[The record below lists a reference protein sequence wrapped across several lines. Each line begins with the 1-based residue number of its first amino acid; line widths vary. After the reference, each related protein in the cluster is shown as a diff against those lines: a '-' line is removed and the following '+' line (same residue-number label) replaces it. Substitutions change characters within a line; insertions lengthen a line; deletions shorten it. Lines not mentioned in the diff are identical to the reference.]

1 MLKRPCLKRP
11 RLGRARQ
18 RDDQGLVAVLVAV
31 ITVPVLFGLG
41 TLVID
46 VGSLYAEKRQL
57 QNGADAAAYA
67 VASGCVR
74 SLVDCTSAAST
85 AQGRAN
91 NNADDATSTVDEVCG
106 SVGPTG
112 GALST
117 CGATRCPQNPAAT
130 LPPLG
135 TTFVRVTT
143 STRGSSGATVMP
155 PLLSGALGFTTGS
168 RVCAE
173 ATVSWGAPAGVTT
186 VPLTFSQCEFNR
198 LVPTGIPAEPGSGT
212 AQILFHDG
220 NSSDLCS
227 AGRSNADAPGAF
239 GFLSPDGSASCVVT
253 VVNGKVPTSTG
264 NAVPNPCTDTF
275 NHAKQTA
282 ADPNRIANTTVLIPI
297 FTAVTGNGSNV
308 VYTISGYAAFF
319 ITGWNFNGQNYFPEK
334 PAAPPCKGSETCIAG
349 YFQRYVSLDDPLG
362 TGPALYGLAVTKLTG

>member
-1 MLKRPCLKRP
+1 M
-11 RLGRARQ
+11 LGRPVLSRFRR
-18 RDDQGLVAVLVAV
+18 RDDEGVVAVLVAV
-31 ITVPVLFGLG
+31 FTVPVLFGLG
-41 TLVID
+41 ALVID

-74 SLVDCTSAAST
+74 SLAGCLSATST

-106 SVGPTG
+106 SVGPGSTV
-112 GALST
+112 LNT
-117 CGATRCPQNPAAT
+117 CGATRCPQTPAAT
-130 LPPLG
+130 LPPNG

-143 STRGSSGATVMP
+143 STRTASGATVMP
-155 PLLSGALGFTTGS
+155 PLLSGALGFTGS

-186 VPLTFSQCEFNR
+186 VPLTFSQCEFSR
-198 LVPTGIPAEPGSGT
+198 LVPTGIPADPGNGT
-212 AQILFHDG
+212 TQVLFHDG
-220 NSSDLCS
+220 NSSDACS
-227 AGRSNADAPGAF
+227 ASRSNADAPGAF
-239 GFLSPDGSASCVVT
+239 GFLSPDGSASCLVT

-275 NHAKQTA
+275 NNAKQTDA
-282 ADPNRIANTTVLIPI
+282 FPNRLANTTVLIPI
-297 FTAVTGNGSNV
+297 FTSATGTGSNV
-308 VYTISGYAAFF
+308 EYTISGYAAFF
-319 ITGWNFNGQNYFPEK
+319 ITAWNFNGQNYYPQK
-334 PAAPPCKGSETCIAG
+334 PATPPCKGSQTCIAG
-349 YFQRYVSLDDPLG
+349 YFQRYVSLDAVLG